1 MACVTKNKNAEAG
14 ETKALLNR
22 YVGEVIVPAWIE
34 NGGNQ
39 KELAELTGLKESAIS
54 DAKTKKS
61 GLDLDSL
68 ERLALGMGITFFDL
82 LRDAKAWHESPENSR
97 IALLS
102 ITKPNRARAEAAFE
116 RLGNSPDK
124 ARVWAEAVYAGLRA
138 DEDPDPETVVQRMIL
153 EKQRDPEATGYP
165 RLKCPNEWAGWPAVR
180 DEFLKRADLFHLWGP
195 MMFFGKTPTAE
206 ERPDPL
212 EVKSILPL
220 VQHFAARHPLTDE
233 RWTAINNACAKEAR
247 KIERKL
253 RPQRKEQRN
262 PITNK
267 DLTPSSSE
275 TQITT
280 QSPISS
286 APPPPKKKRD

>member
-1 MACVTKNKNAEAG
+1 MVCVTKKNSEVG

-22 YVGEVIVPAWIE
+22 YVGEVLVPAWIE
-34 NGGNQ
+34 NGGEQ
-39 KELAELTGLKESAIS
+39 KDLAKLTGLKESAIS
-54 DAKTKKS
+54 EVKNRHT

-68 ERLALGMGITFFDL
+68 ERLAIGMGMTFFDL

-116 RLGNSPDK
+116 RLGNSPAK
-124 ARVWAEAVYAGLRA
+124 VRVWAEAVYAGLRA
-138 DEDPDPETVVQRMIL
+138 DEDPDPETVVQRIIL

-165 RLKCPNEWAGWPAVR
+165 RLKCPSEWAGWPVVR

-195 MMFFGKTPTAE
+195 MIFFGKTPTAD

-212 EVKSILPL
+212 EVKSLLPL
-220 VQHFAARHPLTDE
+220 VQDFAAKHPLTDE
-233 RWTAINNACAKEAR
+233 RWTALNNACANEAR
-247 KIERKL
+247 LIERKL
-253 RPQRKEQRN
+253 QPRRKEQRN
-262 PITNK
+262 PTTNK
-267 DLTPSSSE
+267 DLATVLVE

-280 QSPISS
+280 QAPSSS